1 MKKILSHAVLLLT
14 AITYLHAFETPYF
27 TGYTGFLGNLTS
39 TPNSYRKPDKEEDT
53 FSEQIEETFA
63 DPQLFAQGYF
73 GGQLQFKDFLILR
86 GEFGVDSNLYNPLD
100 TNPYMPKIKD
110 NETRYMTR
118 AKEQSIIGKNI
129 LDKPSSLNSI
139 FQVNEA
145 SAVVKLQT
153 STVTHYLS
161 LFYGEYEPIGSDV
174 FLQRQFGIGPIRSDL
189 TSSFSSLNGTSIN
202 ESYGAGFSYVL
213 RLASPI
219 AAGIYLYKDR
229 NEMEEGTY
237 RTWDDKEKRWTYNSK
252 NIYKS
257 WQVDPADKIS
267 NPRQQE
273 AFNADFRVAGAFDY
287 LTFDFRT
294 GLALPEDTSEGSVEN
309 GFMNIN
315 YLSLKAGVSVLAGKP
330 TSMFNVLLQTGF
342 SDLLLDP
349 GYVKTPK
356 WKETED
362 GLVKNKSVLN
372 WNNAAENFYFLL
384 EPRLN
389 LRQAKFSVTAFNIP
403 YSQANKMFYLN
414 NYNGGVNHR
423 DDYMNEKRRNS
434 YVRPYLNPCGID
446 FHAATDFLQL
456 GDKNLTTGV
465 HVTLSMGG
473 QTFMDLYRDSKSDGK
488 EGNKHY
494 WNKTA
499 FITPYAKLPVHGGE
513 VFAAATVSTHIFD
526 KQDNWPS
533 SVSVKVGFK
542 INF

>member
-14 AITYLHAFETPYF
+14 AITCLHAFETPYF
-27 TGYTGFLGNLTS
+27 TGYAGFLGNITS
-39 TPNSYRKPDKEEDT
+39 SPNNYRKPDKEEDT
-53 FSEQIEETFA
+53 FSEQIEHTFA
-63 DPQLFAQGYF
+63 DPQLFVQGYF

-86 GEFGVDSNLYNPLD
+86 GEFGVDSNRYDPLD

-110 NETRYMTR
+110 NSTVYTPAPKSR
-118 AKEQSIIGKNI
+118 SIIGKNF
-129 LDKPSSLNSI
+129 LDKPSNLNSI

-145 SAVVKLQT
+145 SAVFKLQT

-174 FLQRQFGIGPIRSDL
+174 FLQRQFGIAPIRSDL
-189 TSSFSSLNGTSIN
+189 TSSFNSLNGTSIN

-213 RLASPI
+213 HLASPI
-219 AAGIYLYKDR
+219 AAGLYLYKDR
-229 NEMEEGTY
+229 NENYDGVY
-237 RTWDDKEKRWTYNSK
+237 QSWKNDPSDRLSRSK
-252 NIYKS
+252 
-257 WQVDPADKIS
+257 
-267 NPRQQE
+267 QE

-294 GLALPEDTSEGSVEN
+294 GLALPEDTNEGSVEN

-315 YLSLKAGVSVLAGKP
+315 YLSLKAGMSVLAGKP

-356 WKETED
+356 WKETDD
-362 GLVKNKSVLN
+362 GLVENKSVFN

-414 NYNGGVNHR
+414 NYNGGVDHR
-423 DDYMNEKRRNS
+423 EDYMNEKRRNC

-446 FHAATDFLQL
+446 LHASTDFLQL
-456 GDKNLTTGV
+456 GDKNLTTGM

-473 QTFMDLYRDSKSDGK
+473 QTIMDLYRDSKSDKK

>member
-53 FSEQIEETFA
+53 FSEQIEKTFA

-100 TNPYMPKIKD
+100 TNPYMPKRKD
-110 NETRYMTR
+110 N
-118 AKEQSIIGKNI
+118 SIIGKNAF
-129 LDKPSSLNSI
+129 DKPFLSNSI
-139 FQVNEA
+139 FQINEA

-153 STVTHYLS
+153 STAAHYLS

-174 FLQRQFGIGPIRSDL
+174 FLQRQFGIAPIRSDL
-189 TSSFSSLNGTSIN
+189 TSSYGSLNGTSIN

-213 RLASPI
+213 HLSSPI

-229 NEMEEGTY
+229 HEKNDDLY
-237 RTWDDKEKRWTYNSK
+237 RSWK
-252 NIYKS
+252 N
-257 WQVDPADKIS
+257 DPSERLKIS
-267 NPRQQE
+267 RQE
-273 AFNADFRVAGAFDY
+273 AYNADFRVAGAFDY
-287 LTFDFRT
+287 VTFDFRG
-294 GLALPEDTSEGSVEN
+294 GLSLPEDSTDGSLDS
-309 GFMNIN
+309 GFMNMN
-315 YLSLKAGVSVLAGKP
+315 YLSLKAGLSVLAGKP
-330 TSMFNVLLQTGF
+330 TSTFNVLLQTGF

-356 WKETED
+356 WKETDD
-362 GLVKNKSVLN
+362 GLVENKSILN

-389 LRQAKFSVTAFNIP
+389 LRNAKFSVTAFNIP
-403 YSQANKMFYLN
+403 YAQANKMFYLN
-414 NYNGGVNHR
+414 NYNGGVNYR
-423 DDYMNEKRRNS
+423 DDYMNENRRNCH
-434 YVRPYLNPCGID
+434 VRPYLNPCGID
-446 FHAATDFLQL
+446 LHAATDLLQV

-465 HVTLSMGG
+465 HLTLSMGG
-473 QTFMDLYRDSKSDGK
+473 QTFMDLYRDSKSDK
-488 EGNKHY
+488 NEGNTHY
-494 WNKTA
+494 WNKTV
-499 FITPYAKLPVHGGE
+499 FVTPYAKLPVHGGE
-513 VFAAATVSTHIFD
+513 VFAAATVSSHIFD